1 MTSSHV
7 ENRCFDLGIRRRIC
21 LSTPYSRKPG
31 LPTPGSSFIPRPPIA
46 YLTMVQE
53 Y

>member
-7 ENRCFDLGIRRRIC
+7 ENRCFDLGIHRRIC
-21 LSTPYSRKPG
+21 LSTPYSHKPG
-31 LPTPGSSFIPRPPIA
+31 LPTPGSSFILRPPIA